1 MSVCFYNFVCV
12 IVFERERENHLCYFE
27 RQERDCHFFT
37 YMRVVLTFVS
47 ATHAMPKNRKK
58 KKKNSRTF
66 IDTQY
71 LSVLLLM
78 FAEQILLS
86 CNLPK
91 MYSLRIALN
100 I

>member
-1 MSVCFYNFVCV
+1 VCV

-58 KKKNSRTF
+58 NFSRAF

-78 FAEQILLS
+78 FAEQIILS